1 MMYFDAHFH
10 LVPSVEQ
17 WGKEVLLDF
26 YKGNNYAI
34 TCAHNPDEFVEQ
46 EFFIKKNELEENII
60 QAFGIHPQLPMMIN
74 SAFLENLL
82 KNKKIK
88 LIGETGFDFFT
99 EDFKEKKKEQNEAF
113 HLSLELAASYNV
125 PIVIHNRKGL
135 DEMLKNTKELSKV
148 PLVLFHSFA
157 FSSREALSILN
168 HNVNA
173 VFSFSKQILNGN
185 KKSLSCVQELPLDK
199 IFLETDAPFQTL
211 KGESFTNPSEIQRIY
226 SAAAE
231 IKKMSLESFCNEI
244 GDNFK
249 RIFYSL

>member
-1 MMYFDAHFH
+1 M
-10 LVPSVEQ
+10 L
-17 WGKEVLLDF
+17 
-26 YKGNNYAI
+26 
-34 TCAHNPDEFVEQ
+34 
-46 EFFIKKNELEENII
+46 
-60 QAFGIHPQLPMMIN
+60 IN
-74 SAFLENLL
+74 SEFLENLL

-99 EDFKEKKKEQNEAF
+99 EDFKAKKKEQNEAF

-185 KKSLSCVQELPLDK
+185 KKSLSCV
-199 IFLETDAPFQTL
+199 
-211 KGESFTNPSEIQRIY
+211 
-226 SAAAE
+226 
-231 IKKMSLESFCNEI
+231 
-244 GDNFK
+244 
-249 RIFYSL
+249 